1 MTFEPVVKNVKKISL
16 PFFYRLSSLIILIES
31 ILGFLLFF
39 AVFWYSI
46 FNRVFVFNW
55 GYDEFSGKNFY
66 LLVILQL
73 VFYGGL
79 AFSGIQLLR
88 RKKSGFYIFALSF
101 LLQLATNYVVQH
113 EFSFTGLILGF
124 VLWLIL
130 LLNYKILN

>member
-46 FNRVFVFNW
+46 FNRAFVFNW